1 MNQKDYPPNLEEA
14 ASAGLQLITKSLR
27 DGKAI
32 FETDQSSWDLITAYL
47 IYYNF
52 HIIALRGAGSVN
64 GIDPDDADSA
74 VDVLKDIIANSRELG
89 QKVAILYDGDVD
101 SLEKPDIGYIMG
113 RLLDL
118 FGNDPGNTLFL
129 AAQKQGWYYPTEA
142 GGNITN
148 AGGLQYVTYV
158 FPNDTHAG
166 DHNSFT
172 QSAQLVA
179 TKQYEQWYIGASG
192 DIATSQLADFNNK
205 VPDDAR
211 RTAVILRANNNPALD
226 SGIQK
231 RLEQAIAE
239 DNQPLVA
246 KLQKQLAQRQQIF
259 GAHWDN
265 EGNSTID
272 DSDFPNLNINRVTL
286 S

>member
-1 MNQKDYPPNLEEA
+1 MNQKDYPPNLEVA

-32 FETDQSSWDLITAYL
+32 LETDQSSWDLITAYL
-47 IYYNF
+47 IFNNF

-64 GIDPDDADSA
+64 GIDPDEANSA
-74 VDVLKDIIANSRELG
+74 VDVLKDAIANSRESG
-89 QKVAILYDGDVD
+89 QKVAILYDGDAD

-118 FGNDPGNTLFL
+118 FGNDPGSTLFL
-129 AAQKQGWYYPTEA
+129 AAQKQGWYFPAEA

-148 AGGLQYVTYV
+148 AGDLQYVTYV
-158 FPNDTHAG
+158 FPNDAHPG

-172 QSAQLVA
+172 QTAQLVA
-179 TKQYEQWYIGASG
+179 TDQYEQWYIGASG

-205 VPDDAR
+205 VPEDAR
-211 RTAVILRANNNPALD
+211 RTAVILRASINHELD
-226 SGIQK
+226 RVIQTK
-231 RLEQAIAE
+231 LEQATAE

-246 KLQKQLAQRQQIF
+246 KLQKQLAQRQQKF

-272 DSDFPNLNINRVTL
+272 DSDFPNLNIQRVT
-286 S
+286 